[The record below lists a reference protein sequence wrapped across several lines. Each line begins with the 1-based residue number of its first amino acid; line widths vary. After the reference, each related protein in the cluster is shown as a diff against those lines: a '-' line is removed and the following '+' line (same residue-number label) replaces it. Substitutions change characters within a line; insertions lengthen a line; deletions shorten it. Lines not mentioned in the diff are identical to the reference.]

1 MKQIDLT
8 SETKNLYK
16 GGPIMRACV
25 IPCWRITLD
34 NVTQVFI
41 CAKVRQTSEKRLYTS
56 LYQQNYKGN
65 SRESLLLRYLHLVH
79 PG

>member
-8 SETKNLYK
+8 SEAKNLYK
-16 GGPIMRACV
+16 GGPIIRACV

-41 CAKVRQTSEKRLYTS
+41 CAKVRQTI
-56 LYQQNYKGN
+56 
-65 SRESLLLRYLHLVH
+65 
-79 PG
+79 